1 MDLSHKSALVT
12 GSSQGIGR
20 AIAAALASRGA
31 RVLINTLPEN
41 AAAAETVAADIRAA
55 GGRAALALFDVTDET
70 AVNQAFADAG
80 SLDILVNNA
89 RIDPWQRRPELS
101 DGEWWS
107 QVMEVNLKGAF
118 LCAMAFMAQ
127 ARRRNWGRI
136 INISSVRAYRPAEIN
151 MIAYAASK
159 AGMHALTR
167 ALADNGAPHG
177 ITANAV
183 APGMV
188 ITENI
193 DKRLSPEKCREET
206 AAIPLGRGA
215 TTEEIADAVLFLTG
229 NGYVTGE
236 ILNINGGMYYA
247 P

>member
-20 AIAAALASRGA
+20 TIAAALASRGA

-41 AAAAETVAADIRAA
+41 AAAAEAVVADIRA
-55 GGRAALALFDVTDET
+55 GGGHAALALFDVTDEA
-70 AVNQAFADAG
+70 AVNQAFATAG
-80 SLDILVNNA
+80 GLDILVNNA
-89 RIDPWQRRPELS
+89 RIDPWRRRPELS
-101 DGEWWS
+101 EGEWWS

-127 ARRRNWGRI
+127 ARDRNWSRI
-136 INISSVRAYRPAEIN
+136 INISSVRAYRPAEID

-167 ALADNGAPHG
+167 SLAANGAAFG
-177 ITANAV
+177 MTANAV

-193 DKRLSPEKCREET
+193 DKRLTPEKYREES

-215 TTEEIADAVLFLTG
+215 SAEEIADAVLFLVG

-236 ILNINGGMYYA
+236 ILNINGGMHYA